1 MRPMSNSG
9 IGLFLCL
16 YRCSKDRGECDKS
29 LHIFLPQKN
38 KSEEQRLNVRIGAK
52 KQTNKAQN
60 QSCLKPRSARNKP
73 KQYYPYSRKALKSN
87 KKGPLGASILSL
99 YPKLSQKPE
108 NEKDKTVS
116 GDRKGG
122 NRIFYVFLQIAKGV

>member
-1 MRPMSNSG
+1 MTNP
-9 IGLFLCL
+9 
-16 YRCSKDRGECDKS
+16 
-29 LHIFLPQKN
+29 HIIFCHKIN
-38 KSEEQRLNVRIGAK
+38 KSEEQRLNVRIKKK

-60 QSCLKPRSARNKP
+60 QSWLKPRSARNKP
-73 KQYYPYSRKALKSN
+73 KKYYHYFRKALKSN
-87 KKGPLGASILSL
+87 KKGPLEAFLLSL

-116 GDRKGG
+116 GVRKGG

>member
-29 LHIFLPQKN
+29 LHIFCRK
-38 KSEEQRLNVRIGAK
+38 KTRARSQRLNVRIGAK

-73 KQYYPYSRKALKSN
+73 KKYYPYFRKALKSN
-87 KKGPLGASILSL
+87 KKGPFEASLLSL
-99 YPKLSQKPE
+99 YPKLTHKPE

>member
-9 IGLFLCL
+9 IGLFFT
-16 YRCSKDRGECDKS
+16 YTVVQKIGANVTNPY
-29 LHIFLPQKN
+29 IFFCYK
-38 KSEEQRLNVRIGAK
+38 KTRARSQRLNVRIGAK

-73 KQYYPYSRKALKSN
+73 KKHYPYFRKALKSN